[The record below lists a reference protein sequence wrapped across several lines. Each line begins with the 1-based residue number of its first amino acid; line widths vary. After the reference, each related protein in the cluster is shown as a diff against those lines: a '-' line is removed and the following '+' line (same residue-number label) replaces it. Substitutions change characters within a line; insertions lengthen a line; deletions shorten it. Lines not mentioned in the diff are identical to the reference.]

1 MPRIA
6 VRRTAAYG
14 GHLRL
19 YGDAEFTEDVDSQ
32 DTPAMTSYYGP
43 RRSAVQEPEHEPP
56 LQEPVPILPAS
67 RPEPLA
73 LRPPPLTVTVIAP
86 VPPTLPVIVNA
97 SLPAFANRPF
107 EIRIGYR

>member
-1 MPRIA
+1 MAGLVLAISFMRALNWMRPTQYNEMPA
-6 VRRTAAYG
+6 TSAG
-14 GHLRL
+14 
-19 YGDAEFTEDVDSQ
+19 
-32 DTPAMTSYYGP
+32 MTQEQLLYGP

-56 LQEPVPILPAS
+56 FQEPMPALPAS

-86 VPPTLPVIVNA
+86 VPPTRPVIVNTL
-97 SLPAFANRPF
+97 LPAFAKRPF

>member
-1 MPRIA
+1 MAGIYVSMAMPN
-6 VRRTAAYG
+6 
-14 GHLRL
+14 LRKTWMA
-19 YGDAEFTEDVDSQ
+19 GTR
-32 DTPAMTSYYGP
+32 PAMTPYYGP